1 MDLHYFT
8 KANIFTRSARVGD
21 EKSLRTPTHVA
32 GVPALRAC
40 ADGGAGQV
48 VGGAELRLQR
58 EVARV
63 VAPQRHLDL
72 LQHQRV
78 LGGCIRKR
86 ERSVRIEMDGLI
98 RISLKDIAK
107 KGRAKY
113 HTAMSE

>member
-1 MDLHYFT
+1 MKPLHYSLSWKLVLYSFT
-8 KANIFTRSARVGD
+8 IT
-21 EKSLRTPTHVA
+21 EICITTTHVA

-72 LQHQRV
+72 LQHQ
-78 LGGCIRKR
+78 
-86 ERSVRIEMDGLI
+86 
-98 RISLKDIAK
+98 
-107 KGRAKY
+107 
-113 HTAMSE
+113 